1 VIAASRRILKVESE
15 ITDDIFYKV
24 TEDGTYDCMDF
35 QNRGGMQTHVGLNQE
50 RDSLMTKAETLDL
63 EILTQNETR
72 TERIF
77 LSKNQFE
84 VLNVVAQ
91 ALDQTISEYITDT
104 LLSMMECDIDETVTR
119 KPKER
124 FGREPVEV
132 YQR

>member
-1 VIAASRRILKVESE
+1 V
-15 ITDDIFYKV
+15 
-24 TEDGTYDCMDF
+24 
-35 QNRGGMQTHVGLNQE
+35 QTHVGLDQE
-50 RDSLMTKAETLDL
+50 RDSLMMKAEILDL

-84 VLNVVAQ
+84 VLDVVAQ